1 MSIAFLVFTCGR
13 REYQVLP
20 VKKFMVLNTLKIVC
34 IVLSSIFIA
43 LSLLYSVLI
52 TIAFNNIR
60 HNGPINLLVGY
71 IIILYYIICVCLFSC
86 EKRLFT
92 LVGSS
97 ANPGPFALYNVNGQ
111 PMFMATPLSI
121 INPAFNSGQNFVQ
134 MQVVPIY
141 ANNAFAPNIPN
152 NQNALSINIKQDSD
166 KGNTNDRIN
175 VEKPQKKG
183 DNSHKNNLV

>member
-52 TIAFNNIR
+52 TIALNNIR
-60 HNGPINLLVGY
+60 HNGLINLLVGY
-71 IIILYYIICVCLFSC
+71 MIVLYYIICVCLFSC
-86 EKRLFT
+86 EKRFFT

-183 DNSHKNNLV
+183 DNLHKKI

>member
-52 TIAFNNIR
+52 TIALNNIR

-71 IIILYYIICVCLFSC
+71 MIVLYYIICVYLFSC

-92 LVGSS
+92 LVG
-97 ANPGPFALYNVNGQ
+97 
-111 PMFMATPLSI
+111 
-121 INPAFNSGQNFVQ
+121 
-134 MQVVPIY
+134 
-141 ANNAFAPNIPN
+141 
-152 NQNALSINIKQDSD
+152 
-166 KGNTNDRIN
+166 
-175 VEKPQKKG
+175 
-183 DNSHKNNLV
+183 